1 MQILTSN
8 LYKIVNLFNEKFSV
22 LKDQIAKFSPKMLRM
37 GLCSV

>member
-8 LYKIVNLFNEKFSV
+8 LYKMVNLFNEDLSV
-22 LKDQIAKFSPKMLRM
+22 LKDQIAKCSLKMLRM